1 MNTPTPPKDE
11 LLKSL
16 VEEANGLPQTAAAHA
31 RSRQRTRMNT
41 VRVAGILS
49 LSLLALGIWFSHRAP
64 RGEPTNEAARTAKPS
79 EVPDTSK
86 GYVKAYP
93 AGEAEPGPTPP
104 DTSERERRLLTE
116 LSDVPVLIV
125 KNGGEISRVH
135 IFER

>member
-16 VEEANGLPQTAAAHA
+16 VEEANGLPQTAAAQA

-64 RGEPTNEAARTAKPS
+64 RRELSKEMASTPKPS
-79 EVPDTSK
+79 EAPDTSK